1 VRFSAPTALSSVCFA
16 KTCSNHLRLCD
27 FAMIAGA
34 VVKPTKSQPSKPEP
48 SAAKPKE
55 LPVWM
60 KDDPPTTNELDK
72 GMCMSMWQPY
82 ASLVISGAKRLEGR
96 VWKSDFRGRL
106 WIHAASKSLDPK
118 ELKEVEA
125 SVMHIDAKLPSSY
138 PQSCLLGCV
147 DVIDMISH
155 EELEKRREDYARL
168 LEDGVPPAAHVEYYL
183 HEDNQSPYAFVCLRP
198 KQLTM
203 PLAMSGEHKIYQL
216 SKSIHE
222 AAKAQLA
229 LNINQ

>member
-1 VRFSAPTALSSVCFA
+1 MHVVLSEN
-16 KTCSNHLRLCD
+16 TT
-27 FAMIAGA
+27 
-34 VVKPTKSQPSKPEP
+34 VVKPSKPQPVKPEP
-48 SAAKPKE
+48 APKPKT

-60 KDDPPTTNELDK
+60 KDDPPTTNEGDK

-82 ASLVISGAKRLEGR
+82 ASMVISGAKRLEGR

-106 WIHAASKSLDPK
+106 WIHAASKTLDEE
-118 ELKEVEA
+118 ELKEVED
-125 SVMHIDAKLPSSY
+125 SVTHPDAKLPTSY
-138 PQSCLLGCV
+138 PLSCLLGCV

-155 EELEKRREDYARL
+155 EELEQRREEYARL
-168 LEDGVPPAAHVEYYL
+168 LEEGVAPAAHLEYYI
-183 HEDNQSPYAFVCLRP
+183 HEDNQSNYAFVCMRP

-216 SKSIHE
+216 AKPIHD

-229 LNINQ
+229 LTNQ